1 MKDNNCHQDWETIVL
16 TKPKHL
22 SKDGRKNKTSNP
34 KSSQQEL
41 EESRDIH
48 IPEKVHLS
56 LSKSIQQARMT
67 KKMSQKQLA
76 VLMNCQASVIQH
88 YENGQAIPKNDFIC
102 KLERVLQ
109 TKLPRKKKK

>member
-1 MKDNNCHQDWETIVL
+1 MKDNNCYQDWETIVL

-41 EESRDIH
+41 EESRDNH
-48 IPEKVHLS
+48 ITEKVHFS
-56 LSKSIQQARMT
+56 LSKSIQQSRMS

-76 VLMNCQASVIQH
+76 VLMNCQASVIQQ